1 MKQNHVIMLAT
12 AILISTS
19 AITVNAVNGYHY
31 DVNNDG
37 NLNVIDI
44 IELKKG
50 VLNNETITSTC
61 VTSGTPIVSN
71 SSSSSVK
78 KDGWSTILDD
88 NTRLS
93 VEENYKILAK
103 EYIQNK
109 VPSIYNDIQD
119 MSTNLYN
126 YDNLVVVTSTEP
138 TIYSEVINGSI
149 YYVDSSNRKYY
160 SVMEDGATSYL
171 DNVMATTRATAT
183 TKGVKNVYDA
193 CVVVVLSRNVS
204 LEERDIFP
212 TAWVENR
219 NYINIFFKDGL
230 VSKVS

>member
-71 SSSSSVK
+71 SSSSSIK

-109 VPSIYNDIQD
+109 VPSIYS
-119 MSTNLYN
+119 ST
-126 YDNLVVVTSTEP
+126 
-138 TIYSEVINGSI
+138 
-149 YYVDSSNRKYY
+149 K
-160 SVMEDGATSYL
+160 
-171 DNVMATTRATAT
+171 
-183 TKGVKNVYDA
+183 
-193 CVVVVLSRNVS
+193 
-204 LEERDIFP
+204 
-212 TAWVENR
+212 
-219 NYINIFFKDGL
+219 
-230 VSKVS
+230 

>member
-138 TIYSEVINGSI
+138 TIYSEVRNGSI